1 MAVSYDR
8 LNQAVRDKFGIDA
21 TYTPDGGSPRT
32 VKGVMERDYFSETGG
47 IGIQTEALVFQ
58 VVDADV
64 PELAVGD
71 GFVLLATAYTVVE
84 VKPDFHGMTD
94 IVLNRA

>member
-8 LNQAVRDKFGIDA
+8 LNTKSRDKFGIDVI
-21 TYTPDGGSPRT
+21 YTPDGGSPRT
-32 VKGVMERDYFSETGG
+32 VKAIVDRDYYSETGG
-47 IGIQTEALVFQ
+47 VGIQTETLVLE
-58 VVDADV
+58 VVDDDL

-71 GFVLLATAYTVVE
+71 GFEVLTVAYNAVE

-94 IVLNRA
+94 VVLNRS

>member
-8 LNQAVRDKFGIDA
+8 LNAAVRDKFGIEV
-21 TYTPDGGSPRT
+21 TYTPEGGSPRT
-32 VKGVMERDYFSETGG
+32 VEAVVERDYYAETGG
-47 IGIQTEALVFQ
+47 VGIQTEVLVLR
-58 VVDADV
+58 VVDSDV

-71 GFVLLATAYTVVE
+71 GFEVLSLAYVAVE

-94 IVLNRA
+94 VVLNRS